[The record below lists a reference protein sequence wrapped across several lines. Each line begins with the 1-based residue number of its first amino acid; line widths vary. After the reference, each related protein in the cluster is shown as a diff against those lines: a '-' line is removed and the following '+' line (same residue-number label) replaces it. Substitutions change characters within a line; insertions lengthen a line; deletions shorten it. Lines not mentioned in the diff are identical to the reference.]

1 MRRAKAIFT
10 YSIIGFV
17 ILLLV
22 STVLTARFLFHNE
35 APLTSGDVERGIK
48 YKNDL
53 QLDLYLPTKKVF
65 TSSPVVVY
73 IHGGAWIGGTR
84 AAINFN
90 RFNGAVKT
98 LRENGYTIVAP
109 DYSLAGK
116 NKSVF
121 PDCIL
126 DIYEAIEW
134 TKKNASTYGMDTT
147 NMGIL
152 GESAGAHIGMMIA
165 FPETTLQ
172 PERYTKTKFN
182 YVIDVY
188 GPNNLR
194 DIYDGRA
201 VERIDASLQKISRI
215 FGSEFNIKE
224 YVFGFDPSKDSARA
238 TELLYKFS
246 PANLVRENKTPVLI
260 IHGKKDQLVP
270 VEQSM
275 KLKSKLDSLG
285 EASEIHL
292 IDGVDHNFI
301 NASHSQKDSLQV
313 WISDFVIRTYKK

>member
-1 MRRAKAIFT
+1 M
-10 YSIIGFV
+10 
-17 ILLLV
+17 
-22 STVLTARFLFHNE
+22 
-35 APLTSGDVERGIK
+35 
-48 YKNDL
+48 
-53 QLDLYLPTKKVF
+53 
-65 TSSPVVVY
+65 
-73 IHGGAWIGGTR
+73 
-84 AAINFN
+84 
-90 RFNGAVKT
+90 
-98 LRENGYTIVAP
+98 
-109 DYSLAGK
+109 
-116 NKSVF
+116 
-121 PDCIL
+121 
-126 DIYEAIEW
+126 
-134 TKKNASTYGMDTT
+134 
-147 NMGIL
+147 
-152 GESAGAHIGMMIA
+152 
-165 FPETTLQ
+165 
-172 PERYTKTKFN
+172 YTKTKFN

-188 GPNNLR
+188 GPNDLR

-270 VEQSM
+270 VEQSV